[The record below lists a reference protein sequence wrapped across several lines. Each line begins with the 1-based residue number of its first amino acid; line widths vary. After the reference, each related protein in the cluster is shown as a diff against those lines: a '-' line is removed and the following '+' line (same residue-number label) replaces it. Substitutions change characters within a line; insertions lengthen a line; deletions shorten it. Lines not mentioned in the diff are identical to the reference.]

1 MLILIREIS
10 NRMRRILQ
18 LYKNAFSGLTRSAWM
33 LSVVMLIN
41 RSGTMVLPFLSIYLT
56 SSLGF
61 SLEQSGLIL
70 SCFGIGSMAG
80 AFLGG
85 WLTDKFGHFYV
96 QFLSLVLGGVLFI
109 ILAYVDGYY
118 QLATWHTY
126 TEYRC
131 RKLQACQL
139 CISILLRKT
148 RKCFTGI
155 FTQSDGHQSRF
166 FSRSCLG
173 GLLAAISFKWLFIA
187 DGTTCILA
195 GLFFFFYF
203 RNVKGH
209 EPKKQKKDPAL
220 PKSKSAWKD
229 YGFLVFTLLT
239 SCFAVLFFQLF
250 TTLPLYYREVY
261 SLSEGRIG
269 LLLGLNGLVV
279 FGMEMIMVYLL
290 GRAFRIENLI
300 FTGLVL
306 IGVGFLVLNMVHAE
320 YILFL
325 GMIILSIAEIFAMP
339 FMVTFV
345 VQRSDL
351 ANRGAYM
358 GLYSF
363 AYAVGHVFSPIMG
376 TFIIGRYG
384 FDSLWWVSGFT
395 AVAVGL
401 GFWFVT
407 RKTP

>member
-1 MLILIREIS
+1 MK
-10 NRMRRILQ
+10 RILQ
-18 LYKNAFSGLTRSAWM
+18 LYKNAFSGLSRPAWM

-96 QFLSLVLGGVLFI
+96 QFLSLVLGGIMFI
-109 ILAYVDGYY
+109 VLAYVDGFY
-118 QLATWHTY
+118 QLAFG
-126 TEYRC
+126 
-131 RKLQACQL
+131 
-139 CISILLRKT
+139 ILILSTVAESFRPANSVSVSFYAKPENV
-148 RKCFTGI
+148 
-155 FTQSDGHQSRF
+155 SRA
-166 FSRSCLG
+166 FSLNRMAINLGFSVGPALG

-203 RNVKGH
+203 KNVKGH
-209 EPKKQKKDPAL
+209 EHKKQKKDPAL

-229 YGFLVFTLLT
+229 HRFLIFTFLT

-250 TTLPLYYREVY
+250 ITLPLYYREVY
-261 SLSEGRIG
+261 NLSEGRIG

-290 GRAFRIENLI
+290 GRAFKIENLI
-300 FTGLVL
+300 FIGLVMV
-306 IGVGFLVLNMVHAE
+306 GMGFLVLNLVHAE

-325 GMIILSIAEIFAMP
+325 GMLILSVAEIFAMP

-345 VQRSDL
+345 VQRSDIN
-351 ANRGAYM
+351 NRGAYM

-363 AYAVGHVFSPIMG
+363 AFAVGHVFSPIMG
-376 TFIIGRYG
+376 TFIIGRHG
-384 FDSLWWVSGFT
+384 FESLWWVSGFA

-407 RKTP
+407 RKTT